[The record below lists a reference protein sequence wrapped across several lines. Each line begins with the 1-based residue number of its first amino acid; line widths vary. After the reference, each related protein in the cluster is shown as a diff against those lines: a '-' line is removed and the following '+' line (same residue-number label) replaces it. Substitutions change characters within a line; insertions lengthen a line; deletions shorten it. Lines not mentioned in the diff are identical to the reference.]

1 MNKNLGENLI
11 FIISQPRAGSTL
23 LQRILSSH
31 PEIYTTAEPWI
42 MLHPMYALRRKGLWA
57 EYDVCLAHN
66 ALEDFLKGLPHGQVS
81 YIEAIRQMYI
91 SLYKGA
97 LNSTGKTYFLDKTP
111 RYYFIIP
118 ELYRLFPKAKYIIL
132 LRNPLAVLAS
142 MLNTWVKDDWCLLS
156 QYRYD
161 LLAAPQ
167 LLLEGADLL
176 ADKGITVHYEE
187 LVSTPEEITKRLCS
201 YLNLEFNASILEYGK
216 QKAPSGSMGD
226 PVEIHKHSRP
236 VPDYADKWVDEFTSR
251 QTRHFADS
259 YLKELGPDL
268 LKRLGYS
275 FDELKIK
282 LASHKIEK
290 KKSSVVIPWKLL
302 VDFNEHRST
311 WDDVK
316 LKILLNIQSKGFLR
330 TVFKTIEKIARF
342 LKN

>member
-31 PEIYTTAEPWI
+31 PEIHTTAEPWI
-42 MLHPMYALRRKGLWA
+42 MLHPLYALRRKGLRA
-57 EYDVCLAHN
+57 EYDAFLAHD
-66 ALEDFLKGLPHGQVS
+66 ALKDFLKVLPQGQEG
-81 YIEAIRQMYI
+81 YIEAIRRMYT
-91 SLYKGA
+91 SLYEGA
-97 LNSTGKTYFLDKTP
+97 LAGTGKAYFLDKTP

-118 ELYRLFPKAKYIIL
+118 ELYKVFPRANYIIL
-132 LRNPLAVLAS
+132 LRNPLSVLAS
-142 MLNTWVKDDWCLLS
+142 MLNTWVKGDWRLLS
-156 QYRYD
+156 KFRYD

-167 LLLEGADLL
+167 LLLQGADLL

-187 LVSTPEEITKRLCS
+187 LVSMPEEVTKRLCS
-201 YLNLEFNASILEYGK
+201 YLNLEFNASMLEYGK

-236 VPDYADKWVDEFTSR
+236 VPNYADKWVDEFTSR
-251 QTRHFADS
+251 QTRHFAES

-290 KKSSVVIPWKLL
+290 KKSSVVIAWKLL
-302 VDFNEHRST
+302 VDFDEHRSA
-311 WDDVK
+311 WDDAK
-316 LKILLNIQSKGFLR
+316 LNLLVNIQSKGFLR
-330 TVFKTIEKIARF
+330 TVFKIIEKIARF